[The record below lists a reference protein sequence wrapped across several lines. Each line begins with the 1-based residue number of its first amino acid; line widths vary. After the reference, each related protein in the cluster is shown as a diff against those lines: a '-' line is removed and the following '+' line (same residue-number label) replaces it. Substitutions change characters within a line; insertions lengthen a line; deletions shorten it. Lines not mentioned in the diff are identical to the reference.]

1 MERIKKRRA
10 DIPKIYRK
18 TYDTAMQGY
27 DLEITVLGDPKAQGR
42 PRAAK
47 RGKFIQVYDDPSSRK
62 AKDNLLAVIQSK
74 APAKPFDCPLQ
85 VDLGF
90 YMPRPKGH
98 YGTGKN
104 ANRLKPTAP
113 LLHTSRP
120 DIDNLRKLVMDAMTG
135 VFWRDDA
142 LVCKGT
148 TVKEY
153 SDRPRTE
160 IRVKK
165 L

>member
-1 MERIKKRRA
+1 
-10 DIPKIYRK
+10 
-18 TYDTAMQGY
+18 MQ
-27 DLEITVLGDPKAQGR
+27 A
-42 PRAAK
+42 
-47 RGKFIQVYDDPSSRK
+47 
-62 AKDNLLAVIQSK
+62 
-74 APAKPFDCPLQ
+74 
-85 VDLGF
+85 
-90 YMPRPKGH
+90 
-98 YGTGKN
+98 
-104 ANRLKPTAP
+104 
-113 LLHTSRP
+113 
-120 DIDNLRKLVMDAMTG
+120 VMDAMTG

>member
-1 MERIKKRRA
+1 MNQEEVL
-10 DIPKIYRK
+10 
-18 TYDTAMQGY
+18 MQGY

-47 RGKFIQVYDDPSSRK
+47 RGKFIQVYNDPQSRK
-62 AKDNLLAVIQSK
+62 AKDNLRAVIQSK

-113 LLHTSRP
+113 LLHTSKP